1 MKQRLLMCGSVLGCW
16 MLAGCGG
23 GSDDA
28 REQAREGEASIPTT
42 APAATA
48 PPASPTPPADAD
60 GEDRS
65 SLMLSNFAGDDFTP
79 VRSEGDATY
88 RLERTFVENMMIIKA
103 MPTYDQGMGLAAE
116 DTPLDRYTFNYY
128 RRGDNSLALSV
139 GAIVMSAE
147 PSQWAWDGA
156 GVWYDERG
164 LPTAKGNFD
173 SGRLDG
179 VYEAYDTDGN
189 VVETVMYD
197 AGVAYDPNRFAADVF
212 EPLVG
217 TWYSD
222 TVDGGITKRLVNDLR
237 DDGTMV
243 IYTQTLI
250 STSFGDSGYMESS
263 RTDDTV
269 CAWVFRPDADDPNAG
284 MMEYY
289 IENELLGRSRVEL
302 PEPGVMESRAVFHQS
317 PAIVGTRWRFV
328 KADG

>member
-1 MKQRLLMCGSVLGCW
+1 MKHAALSCLGTIGVVVVI
-16 MLAGCGG
+16 GCGD
-23 GSDDA
+23 GSRDESSTPTSA
-28 REQAREGEASIPTT
+28 AEQASAQLPSSTSTSDNDP
-42 APAATA
+42 
-48 PPASPTPPADAD
+48 
-60 GEDRS
+60 

-79 VRSEGDATY
+79 VRGEGEATY
-88 RLERTFVENMMIIKA
+88 RLERAFVENMMIIKA

-128 RRGDNSLALSV
+128 RLDDNSLALSV

-147 PSQWAWDGA
+147 PSQWAWDGV

-269 CAWVFRPDADDPNAG
+269 CAWVFKPDADDPNAG

-302 PEPGVMESRAVFHQS
+302 TEPGVFESRAVYHQS
-317 PAIVGTRWRFV
+317 PAVVGTRWRFV
-328 KADG
+328 KA